1 MDRRRRR
8 GVVFVA
14 SSSLLAST
22 QKRVVVVVV
31 VVRPRAAACSWCS
44 GGRALALAWLVGP
57 RTCALV
63 VEVVGRHKIEPAR
76 AFEFR
81 SFRLLCCALH
91 MSERFAAC
99 VSFHIFSV
107 FAALVIVIVG

>member
-31 VVRPRAAACSWCS
+31 GRPRAAACSWCS

-57 RTCALV
+57 RTSALV

-81 SFRLLCCALH
+81 SFRLSLFVVLY
-91 MSERFAAC
+91 
-99 VSFHIFSV
+99 I
-107 FAALVIVIVG
+107 